1 MIEFFINK
9 IPLTVDGKG
18 IVYMRKI
25 FLVVLFSIILLTV
38 ACDRTKKKE
47 LGSNELVRINDTSI
61 TIDEFH
67 QILEAQPLEGK
78 IRLLNE
84 KGMRDFLENYIITRE
99 VLYQEAK
106 RKGLDKKKEILAK
119 VEDFKRAM
127 LIDALL
133 EEELKG
139 KTEVTED
146 EIRKYYD
153 ENKKEFIEPLEVKI
167 RQIIVDSELV
177 LREVL
182 TRLAQGESFE
192 KIASIYNIGRF
203 KEDGGNLGYIR
214 RGQLARS
221 FSQFEEA
228 AFSLR
233 NKGDVSDV
241 IRTPYGYHIIKLED
255 VRGSNLRPLDQ
266 VRDKI
271 RGIIEPRK
279 KQEVYLRYLK
289 ELKSKANIMI
299 NEKLWEEEEK
309 RGVKSKGENK

>member
-1 MIEFFINK
+1 
-9 IPLTVDGKG
+9 
-18 IVYMRKI
+18 MRKI
-25 FLVVLFSIILLTV
+25 ILLILIFILLLLSIG
-38 ACDRTKKKE
+38 CERSKKKE
-47 LGSNELVRINDTSI
+47 LGSNELVRVNDTSI
-61 TIDEFH
+61 SIDEFH
-67 QILEAQPLEGK
+67 QILESQPLEGK
-78 IRLLNE
+78 IRLINE

-106 RKGLDKKKEILAK
+106 RKGLDRKKEIMAK

-146 EIRKYYD
+146 EIKKYYE
-153 ENKKEFIEPLEVKI
+153 ENRKEFIEPMEIKI

-192 KIASIYNIGRF
+192 KIASTYNIGKF

-228 AFSLR
+228 AFSLK

-241 IRTPYGYHIIKLED
+241 IRTPYGYHIIRLED
-255 VRGSNLRPLDQ
+255 MRGSNLRPLDQ

-271 RGIIEPRK
+271 RRILEPKK
-279 KQEVYLRYLK
+279 KQEAYLRYLK
-289 ELKSKANIMI
+289 ELKSKSRIMI
-299 NEKLWEEEEK
+299 NERLWAEEEK
-309 RGVKSKGENK
+309 KGMKSKEENR

>member
-1 MIEFFINK
+1 
-9 IPLTVDGKG
+9 
-18 IVYMRKI
+18 MRKI
-25 FLVVLFSIILLTV
+25 FLAVIFSLILSLIIG
-38 ACDRTKKKE
+38 CDRAKKKE
-47 LGSNELVRINDTSI
+47 LGGRELVRVNDTTI

-67 QILEAQPLEGK
+67 KILESQPLEGK

-119 VEDFKRAM
+119 VEDFKRAI

-146 EIRKYYD
+146 EIRKYYE
-153 ENKKEFIEPLEVKI
+153 ENKPEFIEPMEIKI
-167 RQIIVDSELV
+167 RQIIVNSEQI

-221 FSQFEEA
+221 FSHFEEA
-228 AFSLR
+228 AFSLK
-233 NKGDVSDV
+233 NKGDISDV
-241 IRTPYGYHIIKLED
+241 IRTPYGYHIIRLED
-255 VRGSNLRPLDQ
+255 MRGSILRPLDH
-266 VRDKI
+266 VKDKI
-271 RGIIEPRK
+271 RSIIEPKK

-289 ELKSKANIMI
+289 ELKSKADIMI
-299 NEKLWEEEEK
+299 NEKLWAEEEK
-309 RGVKSKGENK
+309 KGVKPREENK